1 MSDNPSHP
9 GLRWRHG
16 KKRLVE
22 LLSRNRK
29 ADKRDVEQLGTAGQ
43 ISIHQLADLAT
54 ACWRIRKRLSKTTET
69 GEGFRRIGRDLEA
82 MFDVFHAI
90 GIEIKDYTGE
100 TFDYGLPLKVIT
112 TQPVAGL
119 AKERVIETIKPT
131 LLWRNHLIQMGE
143 VIIETPMESD

>member
-1 MSDNPSHP
+1 MSDNPRHP
-9 GLRWRHG
+9 GVRWRSR
-16 KKRLVE
+16 KKRLTE

-29 ADKRDVEQLGTAGQ
+29 PDKRDEEQLGTADQ
-43 ISIHQLADLAT
+43 ISVHQLAGLAT
-54 ACWRIRKRLSKTTET
+54 ACWRMRKRLSKTTDT
-69 GEGFRRIGRDLEA
+69 SDCFRRIGRDLEA

-112 TQPVAGL
+112 TQPVSGL

-143 VIIETPMESD
+143 VIIETPMESQ